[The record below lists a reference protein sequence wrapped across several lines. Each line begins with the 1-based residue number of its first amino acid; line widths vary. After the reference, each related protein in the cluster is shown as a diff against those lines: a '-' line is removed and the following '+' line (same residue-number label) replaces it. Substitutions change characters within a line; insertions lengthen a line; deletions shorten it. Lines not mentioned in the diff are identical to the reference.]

1 MKGSMKVFLLTL
13 SLGAI
18 LAVAVFGVLTDWDP
32 HAMTLNGWIAL
43 AVCTLG
49 SLVLGGG
56 LMGLV
61 FYSARKGYDERV
73 NVEVTPDRP
82 E

>member
-1 MKGSMKVFLLTL
+1 MKIFLLTL
-13 SLGAI
+13 SLGTI
-18 LAVAVFGVLTDWDP
+18 LAVAVFGALTDWDP

-43 AVCTLG
+43 AVCTIG
-49 SLVLGGG
+49 SLAIGGA

-61 FYSARKGYDERV
+61 FYSARKGYDDRIKV
-73 NVEVTPDRP
+73 DLPPDQP